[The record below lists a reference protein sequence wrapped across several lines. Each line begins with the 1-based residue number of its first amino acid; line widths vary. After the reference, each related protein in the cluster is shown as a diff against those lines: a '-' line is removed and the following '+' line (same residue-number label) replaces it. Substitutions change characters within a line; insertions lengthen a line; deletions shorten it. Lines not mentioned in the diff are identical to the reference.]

1 MPRDRSSPVRRARLR
16 GGAVGLFAAAA
27 AVAVAAAPAAAA
39 SGGLTPGAPAS
50 DAPRFPAGVSVWRTD
65 LSGLTQAEARD
76 RITAE
81 IVVPLSR
88 PVTVIARGRHVVLS
102 PRRAGVAVDAAALV
116 ARAWSSA
123 QRALRRQPG
132 ATTLKVALGLRLAP
146 SRAAVRAFVA
156 RADRR
161 TRVRRRNAR
170 LIWGVNVLRTTR
182 PRSGRRL
189 AGRGRLGAVVLATL
203 ANPAAPRVLR
213 WRVRLVKPVTRK
225 TIARRYPLVITVSR
239 AEHKVR
245 VWRRLRVVI
254 RYKVA
259 VGQPAYPTPTGLF
272 HVIAKQVNPS
282 WSVPNSSWA
291 GSLGGSTIPGGSP
304 DNPLK
309 ARWIGITGSVGF
321 HGTGDLW
328 SLGSNASH
336 GCVRM
341 RVPDVINLYRRVHIG
356 TPVYIR

>member
-1 MPRDRSSPVRRARLR
+1 MPCDRSIPAFPARARAGITL
-16 GGAVGLFAAAA
+16 AL
-27 AVAVAAAPAAAA
+27 AVAGVALGAGPAAAA
-39 SGGLTPGAPAS
+39 SGGLAPTGPAS
-50 DAPRFPAGVSVWRTD
+50 DAPRFPAGVAVWRTD

-76 RITAE
+76 RVVADIAE
-81 IVVPLSR
+81 RLAG
-88 PVTVIARGRHVVLS
+88 PVTIVAHGRRIVLS
-102 PRRAGVAVDAAALV
+102 PRRAGIRVNAAALV
-116 ARAWSSA
+116 ARAWASA

-132 ATTLKVALGLRLAP
+132 ATTVKVALGLRLAP

-161 TRVRRRNAR
+161 TRVRARNAR

-203 ANPAAPRVLR
+203 VNPAAPRVLR
-213 WRVRLVKPVTRK
+213 WRVRLIKPVTRR
-225 TIARRYPLVITVSR
+225 TLARRYPLLITVSR

-245 VWRRLRVVI
+245 VWRRLRVVR

-272 HVIAKQVNPS
+272 HVIAKQVNPA

-291 GSLGGSTIPGGSP
+291 GSLGGSTVPGGSP

-321 HGTGDLW
+321 HGTGDLG